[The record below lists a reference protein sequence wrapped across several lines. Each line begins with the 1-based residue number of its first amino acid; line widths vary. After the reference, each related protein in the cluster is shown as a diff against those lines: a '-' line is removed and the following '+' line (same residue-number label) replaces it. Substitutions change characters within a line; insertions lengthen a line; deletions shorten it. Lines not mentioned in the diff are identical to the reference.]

1 MRRQSASARFVRR
14 APCEEQY
21 DRAFLAGSRLAL
33 RRRAFTGSDAMSAA
47 SLAAAAEGDHVA
59 LLASGAWTVERAAE
73 LERLIEDASRQHAGA
88 RSIDIDLAGLERL
101 DTFGAWL
108 IERLKRSFLRRGSAA
123 RITGLS
129 ETDRA
134 LMAEL
139 RAVNQIAFKKWR
151 RPTRSSSRS
160 MPSAATS
167 PRSAALSCWSCSF
180 SAHWCWRRSA
190 RSRIRGGCA
199 SRRSCIIWKKLP
211 CHRAG
216 RPVRAVLCRHRD
228 VADEQQPAGD
238 QRARP
243 RRRLRRGDRAQ
254 PRQHRRVR
262 RRDPGLCRRLGRG
275 QVGADARHNRAV
287 AEAARNGR
295 GVRQRPRGA
304 QWTAA
309 PCDRAALGRAVPAG
323 RAVLITDRL
332 AERAISDARV
342 FAALAAADGRDRAR
356 QARNGGACVRTC
368 AANIRPSFP
377 AA

>member
-1 MRRQSASARFVRR
+1 MTVLFW
-14 APCEEQY
+14 
-21 DRAFLAGSRLAL
+21 LAQGLRLKACA

-190 RSRIRGGCA
+190 RSRIRALYGAGLVCWLYGGMA
-199 SRRSCIIWKKLP
+199 PPIFI
-211 CHRAG
+211 
-216 RPVRAVLCRHRD
+216 
-228 VADEQQPAGD
+228 E
-238 QRARP
+238 
-243 RRRLRRGDRAQ
+243 RLREAIWLPTFEVGMIKA
-254 PRQHRRVR
+254 PFMALTI
-262 RRDPGLCRRLGRG
+262 GLVACTEGFEVDGSAASLGLKT
-275 QVGADARHNRAV
+275 
-287 AEAARNGR
+287 
-295 GVRQRPRGA
+295 
-304 QWTAA
+304 TASVVKSIFLVI
-309 PCDRAALGRAVPAG
+309 ALDGLFALFFAG
-323 RAVLITDRL
+323 I
-332 AERAISDARV
+332 
-342 FAALAAADGRDRAR
+342 GM
-356 QARNGGACVRTC
+356 
-368 AANIRPSFP
+368 
-377 AA
+377 